1 MKLKFVAKSMKSK
14 LWAKIQLARCRAMF
28 FGAGQISFIQMPIP
42 DNSSPVN
49 MELLTTFVPYKY
61 HRMIGTLVNTAAV
74 VAGGVI
80 GLLFRDKLPEKYMTI
95 FFQAIGLFTMYL
107 GISLALEA
115 QQVFYVV
122 LALIIGSLTG
132 EALNLEARMERG
144 SQWLK
149 TRFKFKNE
157 RFSEGLLTAFL
168 LYCMGSLTVI
178 GSVTEGLGG
187 GAKILFIK
195 SLMDGVSS
203 IALASAMGVG
213 VVFSAVPLLIY
224 QGGITLISM
233 WLGDII
239 PPEIIT
245 DVSAVGGILLIGL
258 SITILQIKKIRVM
271 NMLPALVVVV
281 VLLLL
286 LPRL

>member
-1 MKLKFVAKSMKSK
+1 
-14 LWAKIQLARCRAMF
+14 
-28 FGAGQISFIQMPIP
+28 
-42 DNSSPVN
+42 

-61 HRMIGTLVNTAAV
+61 RCMIGTLVNTAAV

-149 TRFKFKNE
+149 KKFRFKNE

-224 QGGITLISM
+224 QGGITLLSM